1 MKRTTTHPN
10 ARLAA
15 PPRTRRMR
23 WGLGLLWVLVAL
35 LVGLPATSGELAL
48 ELPPGV
54 LPPEIPED
62 NPLTTEKVE
71 LGKKLF
77 FDARLSAD
85 GSISCATCHNPA
97 TGFVDQR
104 GSRTSAGVGGKLG
117 TRNSPTVLN
126 AAMLLEQFWDGRA
139 PTLEAQAVLPFINPI
154 EMAIP
159 DHPALEAKIA
169 GFAEYPPLFAKAFGD
184 ERVTVDRVGKA
195 LASFERTLITLRAPI
210 DRYLAGDE
218 DAISA
223 SARRGWVLFNG
234 KARCN
239 TCHGWIES
247 VPTFT
252 DDLYHN
258 IGVGVQNVPDF
269 AALAQRAAKAS
280 RSMEEIE
287 KLALQ
292 DIEASELGRFLVTR
306 EVRDIGAFK
315 TSPLRNIAKTAP
327 YFHDGSA
334 STLLEVVEH
343 YDRGGV
349 ANPYL
354 DGGMRPLGLTDDEKR
369 DLVALMES
377 FTSDDIARF
386 EALAELMR

>member
-1 MKRTTTHPN
+1 MKRPKECQTVLV
-10 ARLAA
+10 AACSRL
-15 PPRTRRMR
+15 RRVQG
-23 WGLGLLWVLVAL
+23 GLGLARVLVVL
-35 LVGLPATSGELAL
+35 LIALPAVSGELAL

-71 LGKKLF
+71 LGRKLF
-77 FDARLSAD
+77 FDTRLSAD

-104 GSRTSAGVGGKLG
+104 GHRTSAGVGGKLG
-117 TRNSPTVLN
+117 MRNSPTVLN
-126 AAMLLEQFWDGRA
+126 AAMLFEQFWDGRA
-139 PTLEAQAVLPFINPI
+139 PTLEAQAVLPFINPV

-159 DHPALEAKIA
+159 DHPALEARIA
-169 GFAEYPPLFAKAFGD
+169 GLPEYPPLFAKAFGD
-184 ERVTVDRVGKA
+184 QRVTVDRVGKA

-218 DAISA
+218 EAIAA
-223 SARRGWVLFNG
+223 SARRGWALFNG

-239 TCHGWIES
+239 TCHGWVES

-258 IGVGVQNVPDF
+258 IGVGVQKVPDF
-269 AALAQRAAKAS
+269 AALAKRAAKAS
-280 RSMEEIE
+280 RSKEEIE

-315 TSPLRNIAKTAP
+315 TSQLRNVAKTAP

-343 YDRGGV
+343 YDRGGT

-354 DGGMRPLGLTDDEKR
+354 DGGMRPLGLSDGEKR
-369 DLVALMES
+369 DLVVLMES
-377 FTSDDIARF
+377 FTSDDIATF